1 MKKFFLT
8 VILTFFISTCLVLGE
23 SRFGELT
30 EMRDER
36 MRGQDNQWVRPHPGP
51 FVWNKI
57 EKEQGNF
64 SWQEADEYVVYAQDH
79 NQTIIATICKST
91 I

>member
-1 MKKFFLT
+1 MKKFFLII
-8 VILTFFISTCLVLGE
+8 ILAFFISTNFLFAE

-57 EKEQGNF
+57 EKK
-64 SWQEADEYVVYAQDH
+64 QEILIGKKLMNMLFIH
-79 NQTIIATICKST
+79 KNIIRQF
-91 I
+91 

>member
-1 MKKFFLT
+1 MNRFNYYFYIFL
-8 VILTFFISTCLVLGE
+8 ISLFSTSFSLAE

-30 EMRDER
+30 EIRDKK

-57 EKEQGNF
+57 EKKQGEF
-64 SWQEADEYVVYAQDH
+64 SWQEADEYVVYAQNH
-79 NQTIIATICKST
+79 NQKIHI
-91 I
+91 

>member
-1 MKKFFLT
+1 MKKFLG
-8 VILTFFISTCLVLGE
+8 LLFFALLIANIGFAE

-30 EMRDER
+30 EMHDKR
-36 MRGQDNQWVRPHPGP
+36 MRGKDNQWVRPHPGP

-64 SWQEADEYVVYAQDH
+64 SWQEAD
-79 NQTIIATICKST
+79 
-91 I
+91 